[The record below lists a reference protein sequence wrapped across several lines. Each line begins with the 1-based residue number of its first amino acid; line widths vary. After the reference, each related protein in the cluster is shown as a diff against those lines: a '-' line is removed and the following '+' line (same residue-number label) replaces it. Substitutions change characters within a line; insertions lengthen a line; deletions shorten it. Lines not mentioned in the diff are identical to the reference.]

1 MDEMVLIKVLFLAG
15 LLALSG
21 VMLLLA
27 HAIGR
32 LGEWRDART
41 GRARPA
47 RVERQSVK
55 QVPARGTR

>member
-21 VMLLLA
+21 VTLLLA

-47 RVERQSVK
+47 RVERQTVK